1 MNTHELLKEHGY
13 STRTVDNYG
22 EVARAAAL
30 LARQGLDENEI
41 MHQIERKYPR
51 RKLLE
56 LASSPGDFAIFGT
69 LGVHFGYDVVQQMS
83 IAARLP
89 VYAGGALMPDAHKGY
104 ALPIGGVVA
113 LHEAVSPY
121 GVGVD
126 IACRMAMTIF
136 PHLSPEELRQ
146 NKQTFLEDLKAVTRF
161 GFNDFSDSPRKHPVM
176 DDPRWH
182 EKRLPLKGY
191 YDKAIKQLGSS
202 GGGNHFADIVE
213 GIVVKE
219 VDWLPLPVG
228 SRFTA
233 LLTHSGSRG
242 VGARMAEHY
251 SKLAAKETALISRGI
266 PKEYAWLNTNTDQG
280 REYLRVM
287 ELMGLY
293 AQANHHL
300 IHAHFIR
307 RTGLVPL
314 WMPSS
319 RATKVDLPHVTQ
331 PFTLIENHHNYAWVQ
346 ADGSVVHR
354 KGATPASRGTPGL
367 IPGSSGTPSY
377 LVTGLGN
384 LDSLESSSHG
394 AGRPYSRSEAKKRFN
409 PKAFQEHMKREGILF
424 SGVAPDEAFSAY
436 KDIHEVIGVQEGVLV
451 DIVAEMRPVVV
462 RMGGQSDDGD

>member
-1 MNTHELLKEHGY
+1 MNTHALLRKNGY
-13 STRTVDNYG
+13 STGTVDDYG
-22 EVARAAAL
+22 KVARAAAL
-30 LARQGLDENEI
+30 LARQGLGADEI
-41 MHQIERKYPR
+41 MRQIERDYPR

-56 LASSPGDFAIFGT
+56 LAGSPGDFAVFGT
-69 LGVHFGYDVVQQMS
+69 LGVHVGYDVIQQMNT
-83 IAARLP
+83 AARLP

-136 PHLSPEELRQ
+136 PRLSPEELER
-146 NKQTFLEDLKAVTRF
+146 NKRKLLEDLKAVTRF
-161 GFNDFSDSPRKHPVM
+161 GFNDFGDSPRKHPVM
-176 DDPRWH
+176 NDPRWR
-182 EKRLPLKGY
+182 EKGLPLKDH
-191 YDKAIKQLGSS
+191 YDRAAKQLGSS

-213 GIVVKE
+213 GTVIKE

-228 SRFTA
+228 ARFTA

-242 VGARMAEHY
+242 VGARMAEYY

-266 PKEYAWLNTNTDQG
+266 PKEYAWLDINTDQG

-307 RTGLVPL
+307 RTGLMPL
-314 WMPSS
+314 WLPSS
-319 RATKVDLPHVTQ
+319 KATKVDLPHVTQ
-331 PFTLIENHHNYAWVQ
+331 PFTVVENHHNYAWVCD
-346 ADGSVVHR
+346 DGSVVHR
-354 KGATPASRGTPGL
+354 KGATPASKGTPGL

-384 LDSLESSSHG
+384 PDSLESSSHG
-394 AGRPYSRSEAKKRFN
+394 AGRPYSRSEAKKRFD
-409 PKAFQEHMKREGILF
+409 PEAFRKHMEREGILF

-436 KDIHEVIGVQEGVLV
+436 KDIHEVIGVQDGVLV
-451 DIVAEMRPVVV
+451 DVVAEMRPVVV